1 MEWILI
7 LIVND
12 EPLKEGQ
19 TLKLILSSITEDMY
33 YYYFNMYTLL
43 TETSGIGAPPPFPLY
58 GNVVSL
64 NDNFSNALG
73 NFQVRS

>member
-1 MEWILI
+1 M
-7 LIVND
+7 N
-12 EPLKEGQ
+12 LKEGQ

-43 TETSGIGAPPPFPLY
+43 TETKWNRFTTSFPLY

-73 NFQVRS
+73 NFQVKYPR